1 MKKLSQYALFVAC
14 CGLIGMA
21 VGTAIKATC
30 GTSIWHLAMVATGVA
45 EPDYEAI
52 VDRIFYG
59 LPIKPDRRLEGDY
72 RGVYMARKLVE
83 CERLTGTQK
92 NKLEVA
98 IRERELRRQ
107 IELIERQD
115 RKRDAEYE

>member
-59 LPIKPDRRLEGDY
+59 DIIIRRNEIWDGLN
-72 RGVYMARKLVE
+72 
-83 CERLTGTQK
+83 QS
-92 NKLEVA
+92 
-98 IRERELRRQ
+98 IQ
-107 IELIERQD
+107 
-115 RKRDAEYE
+115 